1 MKLKINGIIENIKA
15 YSARGDAGKE
25 LKEARLIENSGL
37 DGDFH
42 ATGGDRQLSLL
53 IAETKDQI
61 KEQTEKGLC
70 LLRFKENITIRG
82 IDPKML
88 HPGVQLVIGE
98 ATLTITGETK
108 RCFKECPLFE
118 TGKRCPL
125 AGLSLFAKVV
135 KSGVICVGDKII
147 AGIM

>member
-1 MKLKINGIIENIKA
+1 M
-15 YSARGDAGKE
+15 
-25 LKEARLIENSGL
+25 
-37 DGDFH
+37 
-42 ATGGDRQLSLL
+42 
-53 IAETKDQI
+53 
-61 KEQTEKGLC
+61 
-70 LLRFKENITIRG
+70 LR
-82 IDPKML
+82 
-88 HPGVQLVIGE
+88 PGVQLVTGE